1 MVDLRQ
7 WLRAVNSL
15 RRFRAFAFRTYTSR
29 HLMFISAA
37 CETRLWAHKRESLY
51 MISKLS
57 VCMFLFSCIF
67 FFFIPLSL
75 RVRMSNECERNLD
88 TFSFPLIL
96 PPSR

>member
-7 WLRAVNSL
+7 WLRAVDSL

-51 MISKLS
+51 DFKTFCLHVSF
-57 VCMFLFSCIF
+57 FLYF